1 MLNFPVVLPVIIFI
15 KLLLIK
21 TQLEKLLKRTPPIIN
36 IVAMTF
42 GYLIGGAVLVEVVF
56 SWPGI
61 GTYAVQAMDFSDYD
75 PDLGVVLLSA
85 TIYVVVYFLVDLL
98 QFLLDPRLRE

>member
-1 MLNFPVVLPVIIFI
+1 
-15 KLLLIK
+15 
-21 TQLEKLLKRTPPIIN
+21 
-36 IVAMTF
+36 MTF

-75 PDLGVVLLSA
+75 PVLGVVLLSA
-85 TIYVVVYFLVDLL
+85 TTYVIIYFLVDLF
-98 QFLLDPRLRE
+98 QFLNDPRLSE